1 VRTYVT
7 GKEHLHSPNKRQP
20 QFVCARSELTTD
32 ADLSRTGT
40 LQRKSILAVTFV
52 IKCLFCLVIKCL
64 SVCTACALL
73 RHELLHTALA
83 DKGCKESSR
92 PPATTYVGIG
102 QKRFQDML
110 LNKGFSRGIE
120 KVFHFKIG
128 FQDLEKYY
136 TVFVQNMHRLV
147 FVGACII
154 ASSMI
159 NSQVSY
165 FVLYAG

>member
-1 VRTYVT
+1 
-7 GKEHLHSPNKRQP
+7 
-20 QFVCARSELTTD
+20 
-32 ADLSRTGT
+32 
-40 LQRKSILAVTFV
+40 
-52 IKCLFCLVIKCL
+52 
-64 SVCTACALL
+64 
-73 RHELLHTALA
+73 
-83 DKGCKESSR
+83 
-92 PPATTYVGIG
+92 VGIG